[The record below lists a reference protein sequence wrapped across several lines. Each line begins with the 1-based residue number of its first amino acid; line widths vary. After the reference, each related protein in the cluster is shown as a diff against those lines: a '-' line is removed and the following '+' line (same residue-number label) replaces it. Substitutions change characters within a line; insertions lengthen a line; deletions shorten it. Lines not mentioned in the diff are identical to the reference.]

1 MRTSQALT
9 SILERVRAAGL
20 TAEAELIESE
30 ALRVR
35 GIETMLDAVLAG
47 LDEPI
52 SFPARRVP
60 GMRAFATALAQ
71 AAD

>member
-9 SILERVRAAGL
+9 SVLERIRAAGL
-20 TAEAELIESE
+20 NAEAEVIETE

-35 GIETMLDAVLAG
+35 GIESMLDAVLAG

-52 SFPARRVP
+52 CFPARRVP
-60 GMRAFATALAQ
+60 GLRAFAMTLAQ